1 MSIKSFSKNKDCNS
15 NSIINDLEFFCDNDL
30 NEIFSE
36 NKKNYLLTNVVDNSQ
51 NLGSVK
57 NINQES
63 IISNNIDNFDKI
75 NHQTIEHNSIVKPV
89 FSTSKALANLA
100 QKNLMVKQN
109 NENIAEIKKA
119 NNSQLISIDNIIS
132 KAKHLANQTQNILEL
147 KSIVENFDGCNL
159 KKMSTNT
166 VFADGN
172 PNAKIMVIGEAPG
185 NHEDLQ
191 GIPFCGDSGQMLDEM
206 FSHINLSRKRNLYI
220 TNVIFW
226 RPPGN
231 RKPLEEELLIC
242 RPFLEKHIQLFQP
255 KIIILVGAT
264 AMEAILGISEPITK
278 IRGQILDFHPYYLD
292 KPIKSFTIFHP
303 SYLMRQS
310 IKKKI
315 AWQDMLTLEN
325 FIKNN
330 LSDHGIF
337 EQ

>member
-1 MSIKSFSKNKDCNS
+1 MSVNSKNNNDD
-15 NSIINDLEFFCDNDL
+15 NDLGSKVNNLTFFHDNDL

-51 NLGSVK
+51 NLNSAK

-63 IISNNIDNFDKI
+63 IVSNNNNNFDKI
-75 NHQTIEHNSIVKPV
+75 NDQTIDHNSIVKPV

-109 NENIAEIKKA
+109 NENIAENKKL
-119 NNSQLISIDNIIS
+119 NNDQFISLDNIIA
-132 KAKHLANQTQNILEL
+132 KAKKISNQAKDISEL
-147 KSIVENFDGCNL
+147 KLIVENFDGCNL

-206 FSHINLSRKRNLYI
+206 FSHINLSRKINLYI

-242 RPFLEKHIQLFQP
+242 RPFLEKHIQLLQP

-264 AMEAILGISEPITK
+264 AMEAILGINEPITK
-278 IRGQILDFHPYYLD
+278 IRGQILDFHPNYLEQS
-292 KPIKSFTIFHP
+292 IKSFTIFHP